1 MGCRSDEDAIRLH
14 RRCAAVLIFRPDI
27 TGVHGS
33 MAPRCHTTAPISKP
47 ADIALVDSSDLT
59 ASPSPPVDLRV
70 HPDDL
75 PGLTI
80 IQVRDTGGSGR
91 RTTVTFIA
99 LVSGRR
105 SITRRIVIS
114 RIQIGDRLIT
124 GLPGAPSSADTH
136 SDHHIGVSSI
146 PTSTVTGVPGTVTIV
161 VTTATR
167 PIARTRWPRDLD
179 LAPTSWGDRLIE
191 DSIVPIET
199 IIRRIECPLVKTID
213 MAMNIAQAMKGTV
226 TMVPDLVALMGLLRE
241 NAPATIAPTTPP
253 NGPKLAAHAR
263 CVVTT

>member
-1 MGCRSDEDAIRLH
+1 MGCRSDEGAIRLH
-14 RRCAAVLIFRPDI
+14 RRCDAELIFRPDI
-27 TGVHGS
+27 TAGHGS
-33 MAPRCHTTAPISKP
+33 MAPRCNTIARISKP
-47 ADIALVDSSDLT
+47 GAIAPVHSSDLT
-59 ASPSPPVDLRV
+59 ASPSPLVDLRV

-80 IQVRDTGGSGR
+80 IQVRETGGSGR

-99 LVSGRR
+99 PVSGRR
-105 SITRRIVIS
+105 NITRRIVIS

-124 GLPGAPSSADTH
+124 GLLGAPSSADTH

-146 PTSTVTGVPGTVTIV
+146 PTSTVTGVPGT

-191 DSIVPIET
+191 DSIVPIAT

-213 MAMNIAQAMKGTV
+213 MAMNIAQAMKGTE
-226 TMVPDLVALMGLLRE
+226 TMVPDQVALMGLRRE